1 MLQNHGDAVLADACR
16 YVVENRLRLFRAA
29 GVVAVHVP
37 VEILEARVLHRSG
50 QQTHQ
55 PHVAVGADGVG
66 AAAGEAHQGG
76 FDAGIPVNNVLHP
89 QQVRKIRLRTGI
101 NALVNV
107 GHGVNADAVS
117 PAHDLLHHFAVAP
130 VGDKEGGLH
139 AVAVQHVQQLLRVGA
154 GAVVEGQINDLS
166 LGPDDLGTGNCLH
179 LHGSCDGGRVF
190 IAVGHSV
197 GHAVGSGRQPVHLA
211 VHLHLLGQVA
221 VHVVQR
227 GVPRLLIKG
236 ASGDGHIRVAL
247 QRDLRRD
254 RVIIGHL
261 PLRVAGI
268 SGGIRHRVNDL
279 PVFLRPNHPVGDVAV
294 IIVDGPVARLLIGR
308 AGKQRPAR
316 VGRQDDFR
324 AYRVHNTHDALCLG
338 VHSPVIRRV
347 GKDIFPRFF
356 IIDLALNAD
365 RNILRGHAV
374 LPEQRAADA
383 EVCSRVLKMPA
394 VFQHHFRFAVQLHGK
409 RKPVCGE
416 NKGHRAQQQDKHC
429 SNDQY
434 PLFPASARL
443 SVNLF
448 LHMRP
453 SSITPLV
460 YIILH
465 HSMQKWKRFFKKIF
479 ER

>member
-1 MLQNHGDAVLADACR
+1 MLQNHRDTVVADAFR
-16 YVVENRLRLFRAA
+16 YIVENRLRLFRAA

-37 VEILEARVLHRSG
+37 VEILEARVLHRPG

-101 NALVNV
+101 NALINV

-117 PAHDLLHHFAVAP
+117 PVHDLLHHFAVAP
-130 VGDKEGGLH
+130 VGDKEGSLY
-139 AVAVQHVQQLLRVGA
+139 AIAVQHVQQLLRVGA
-154 GAVVEGQINDLS
+154 GAVVEGQVNDLS
-166 LGPDDLGTGNCLH
+166 LGPDDLGTGNRLY
-179 LHGSCDGGRVF
+179 LHGPGGGGGVF
-190 IAVGHSV
+190 VAVGHGV
-197 GHAVGSGRQPVHLA
+197 GHAVGSRRQPVHLA
-211 VHLHLLGQVA
+211 VHLHLPGQIA
-221 VHVVQR
+221 VHVVQC

-236 ASGDGHIRVAL
+236 AGGDGHIRAAL

-279 PVFLRPNHPVGDVAV
+279 SVFLRPNHPVGDVAV
-294 IIVDGPVARLLIGR
+294 VIVDGLEARLLIRR

-324 AYRVHNTHDALCLG
+324 AYRVHDTHDALCLG

-347 GKDIFPRFF
+347 GEDIFPRFF
-356 IIDLALNAD
+356 IIDLALDAD

-394 VFQHHFRFAVQLHGK
+394 VFQHHFRFAVQFHGK